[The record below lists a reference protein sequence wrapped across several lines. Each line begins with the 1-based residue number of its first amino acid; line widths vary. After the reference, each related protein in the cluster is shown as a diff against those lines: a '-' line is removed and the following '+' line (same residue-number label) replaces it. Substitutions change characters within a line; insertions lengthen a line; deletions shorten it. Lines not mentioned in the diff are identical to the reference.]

1 MTFTYNNLM
10 RRKCSL
16 LTARILSLA
25 LSSLMLG
32 ILIYTLVTD
41 GSPFRRDVFTP
52 TITCAYIALQLFR
65 LSSQDSIYLVLFSNS
80 NRQVCAPS
88 V

>member
-1 MTFTYNNLM
+1 MASNSTPGTSATKATPNVPVPVVLPCA
-10 RRKCSL
+10 K
-16 LTARILSLA
+16 
-25 LSSLMLG
+25 
-32 ILIYTLVTD
+32 
-41 GSPFRRDVFTP
+41 PFPDVSNIEIFANENFKS